1 MFLLADPLASLFVDK
16 QDAALLT
23 LSSDALRLFSTT
35 YLLRWFSI
43 ATQGFLSAIEK
54 PVHATILSTSVALVF
69 PVLMLGG
76 LWNLGLDGIWLNM
89 FGTSFLALLLGI
101 GLLLHVFAA
110 PKRKTDYY
118 D

>member
-1 MFLLADPLASLFVDK
+1 MYQP
-16 QDAALLT
+16 
-23 LSSDALRLFSTT
+23 RNLFSVNLFPREDDDSETGCKSRIC
-35 YLLRWFSI
+35 YY
-43 ATQGFLSAIEK
+43 AA
-54 PVHATILSTSVALVF
+54 VALVF

-89 FGTSFLALLLGI
+89 FGTSFLALLLGG

-110 PKRKTDYY
+110 SKRKTDYY